1 MHFQR
6 GESPA
11 SSGGVNT
18 RIIFDSRERGSIKM
32 TGRLEDKVG
41 YPIHP
46 RGVIKFMYV
55 GPLRIGKVSDYGM

>member
-1 MHFQR
+1 
-6 GESPA
+6 
-11 SSGGVNT
+11 
-18 RIIFDSRERGSIKM
+18 M